1 MFRFFI
7 VTLTIYMLLTS
18 ICSADMDSILYCNK
32 YNDEYKQ
39 IQYFAKVSVSIDD
52 YDITSGDSE
61 YLKLKVE
68 KNKIDHIGETDKKIK
83 DHFFDEFQ
91 KLVKGNLPYY
101 DVDAGREQRVT
112 EFLQKNKFDTD
123 TIDEFRAYEIARMK
137 SLYGKNPAALYCN
150 IRISRKEF
158 PVLYVIK
165 TNLIATDRLENY
177 DIGGLQ
183 QDSIGY
189 SSPKYIVGE
198 INKVITD
205 HLSKISSLLKKI
217 KSCKTKE

>member
-1 MFRFFI
+1 M
-7 VTLTIYMLLTS
+7 
-18 ICSADMDSILYCNK
+18 
-32 YNDEYKQ
+32 
-39 IQYFAKVSVSIDD
+39 
-52 YDITSGDSE
+52 
-61 YLKLKVE
+61 
-68 KNKIDHIGETDKKIK
+68 
-83 DHFFDEFQ
+83 
-91 KLVKGNLPYY
+91 PYY

>member
-91 KLVKGNLPYY
+91 KLVKGTLPYY

>member
-83 DHFFDEFQ
+83 DHFF
-91 KLVKGNLPYY
+91 
-101 DVDAGREQRVT
+101 
-112 EFLQKNKFDTD
+112 
-123 TIDEFRAYEIARMK
+123 
-137 SLYGKNPAALYCN
+137 
-150 IRISRKEF
+150 
-158 PVLYVIK
+158 
-165 TNLIATDRLENY
+165 
-177 DIGGLQ
+177 
-183 QDSIGY
+183 
-189 SSPKYIVGE
+189 
-198 INKVITD
+198 
-205 HLSKISSLLKKI
+205 
-217 KSCKTKE
+217 